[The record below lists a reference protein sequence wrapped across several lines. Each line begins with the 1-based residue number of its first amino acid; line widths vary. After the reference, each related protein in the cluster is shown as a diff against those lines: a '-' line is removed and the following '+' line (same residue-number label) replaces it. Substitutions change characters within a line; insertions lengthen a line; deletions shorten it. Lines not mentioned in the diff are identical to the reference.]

1 MSSLKVV
8 SDIFIKNYMRKINK
22 KVLILNAILLSLP
35 IFILLYL
42 VRDYNIGFKLISSI
56 YIGILLVIYLK
67 NIVTSLF
74 IFNEYEFFLGFPSN
88 LKDIFISKFL
98 VQILNIGINSFA
110 LVLAYFFEGILKK
123 YSIWYY
129 LIVIIG
135 YFIVNF
141 LFMLLSCLFIM
152 IYYRIK
158 YFIITG
164 KWNVKFGELI
174 ENIDRKNK
182 TYKNKG
188 YKKNSKLRTL
198 AIMDVKKVLRNKVLS
213 KTWILS
219 SVIMLGFSIAMICFV
234 INRFPDVV
242 KYALMIIYMQV
253 NVISSM
259 IPNIAFSKAGIDQD
273 FILMFP
279 VSKEEYIKSRII
291 SSYICTIPIII
302 VFSFIL
308 FAAIKMGIIY
318 KILTLLHMLLASLVS
333 VILGINFD
341 GHNIRFDWLTGDDLF
356 YNSFASFFK
365 QLGLTTILF
374 VPFYVAPLY
383 IKWLTFEVVF
393 VIFTIILVSIFIYN
407 YKKVMSLKL

>member
-1 MSSLKVV
+1 MSSLRVV

-22 KVLILNAILLSLP
+22 KVLIINAVLLSLP
-35 IFILLYL
+35 IFILLYI

-74 IFNEYEFFLGFPSN
+74 IFDEYEFFLGFPTN
-88 LKDIFISKFL
+88 IKEIFISKFL
-98 VQILNIGINSFA
+98 IQNINIGINSFA

-141 LFMLLSCLFIM
+141 LFILVSCFFIM
-152 IYYRIK
+152 LYYRIK

-164 KWNVKFGELI
+164 KWNVKFRELI

-198 AIMDVKKVLRNKVLS
+198 AIMDVKKVLRNKVLF
-213 KTWILS
+213 KTWILNII
-219 SVIMLGFSIAMICFV
+219 IMLGFSVVMSSFV
-234 INRFPDVV
+234 SHKFPGVV
-242 KYALMIIYMQV
+242 MYALIIMLIQV
-253 NVISSM
+253 NVVSSV
-259 IPNIAFSKAGIDQD
+259 IPNVAFSKVGIDQE

-308 FAAIKMGIIY
+308 FGVIKMGIIY

-333 VILGINFD
+333 VILGMNFD
-341 GHNIRFDWLTGDDLF
+341 GHNIRFDWLTGDDLY

-365 QLGLTTILF
+365 QLSLTTILF
-374 VPFYVAPLY
+374 APFYVAPLY

>member
-1 MSSLKVV
+1 MSSLRVV

-22 KVLILNAILLSLP
+22 KVLIINAVLLSLP
-35 IFILLYL
+35 IFILLYI
-42 VRDYNIGFKLISSI
+42 VRNYNIGFKLISSI

-74 IFNEYEFFLGFPSN
+74 IFDEYEFFLGFPTN
-88 LKDIFISKFL
+88 IKEIFISKFL
-98 VQILNIGINSFA
+98 IQNINIGINSFA

-129 LIVIIG
+129 LIVIIE

-141 LFMLLSCLFIM
+141 LFILVSCFFIM
-152 IYYRIK
+152 LYYRIK

-164 KWNVKFGELI
+164 KWNVKFRELI

-198 AIMDVKKVLRNKVLS
+198 AIMDVKKVLRNKVLF
-213 KTWILS
+213 KTWILNII
-219 SVIMLGFSIAMICFV
+219 IMLGFSVVMSSFV
-234 INRFPDVV
+234 SHKFPGVV
-242 KYALMIIYMQV
+242 MYALIIMLIQV
-253 NVISSM
+253 NVVSSV
-259 IPNIAFSKAGIDQD
+259 IPNVAFSKVGIDQE

-308 FAAIKMGIIY
+308 FGVIKMGIIY

-333 VILGINFD
+333 VILGMNFD
-341 GHNIRFDWLTGDDLF
+341 GHNIRFDWLTGDDLY

-365 QLGLTTILF
+365 QLSLTTILF
-374 VPFYVAPLY
+374 APFYVAPLY

>member
-1 MSSLKVV
+1 MSSLRVV

-22 KVLILNAILLSLP
+22 KVLIINTILLSLP
-35 IFILLYL
+35 IFILLYF
-42 VRDYNIGFKLISSI
+42 VRDYNLGFKLISSI
-56 YIGILLVIYLK
+56 YMGILIVIYLK

-74 IFNEYEFFLGFPSN
+74 IFDEYEFFLGFPSN
-88 LKDIFISKFL
+88 LKEIFISKFL
-98 VQILNIGINSFA
+98 VQNISIGINNFA

-123 YSIWYY
+123 YSVWYY

-141 LFMLLSCLFIM
+141 LFILLSCFFIM

-164 KWNVKFGELI
+164 KWNIKFRELI

-188 YKKNSKLRTL
+188 YKKNGKLITL
-198 AIMDVKKVLRNKVLS
+198 AIMDLKKVLRNKVLS

-234 INRFPDVV
+234 VNRFPDVV
-242 KYALMIIYMQV
+242 KYALMIVYIQV

-259 IPNIAFSKAGIDQD
+259 IPNIAFSKAGMDQG

-308 FAAIKMGIIY
+308 FVVIKMGIIY

-374 VPFYVAPLY
+374 VPFYVAPVY

-393 VIFTIILVSIFIYN
+393 VIFTLILVSIFIYN

>member
-1 MSSLKVV
+1 MSSLRVV

-22 KVLILNAILLSLP
+22 KVLIINVILLSLP
-35 IFILLYL
+35 IFVLLYL
-42 VRDYNIGFKLISSI
+42 VRDYNLGFKLISSI
-56 YIGILLVIYLK
+56 YMGTLILIYLK

-74 IFNEYEFFLGFPSN
+74 IFDEYEFFLGFPTN
-88 LKDIFISKFL
+88 IKEIFISKIL
-98 VQILNIGINSFA
+98 VQNISIGINSFA

-141 LFMLLSCLFIM
+141 LFILLSCFFIM
-152 IYYRIK
+152 IYYRIE

-164 KWNVKFGELI
+164 KWKVKFRELI

-188 YKKNSKLRTL
+188 YKKNSKLKTL

-219 SVIMLGFSIAMICFV
+219 SVIILGSSIAMISFV
-234 INRFPDVV
+234 VNRFPDVV

-253 NVISSM
+253 NVVSSM
-259 IPNIAFSKAGIDQD
+259 IPNVAFSKAGIDQD

-308 FAAIKMGIIY
+308 FVVIKMGIIY

-333 VILGINFD
+333 VILGMNFD

>member
-1 MSSLKVV
+1 MSSLRVV

-22 KVLILNAILLSLP
+22 KVLIINTILLSLP
-35 IFILLYL
+35 IFILLYF
-42 VRDYNIGFKLISSI
+42 VRDYNLGFKLISSI
-56 YIGILLVIYLK
+56 YMGILIVIYLK

-74 IFNEYEFFLGFPSN
+74 IFDEYEFFLGFPSN
-88 LKDIFISKFL
+88 LKEIFISKFL
-98 VQILNIGINSFA
+98 VQNISIGINNFA

-123 YSIWYY
+123 YSVWYY

-141 LFMLLSCLFIM
+141 LFILLSCFFIM

-164 KWNVKFGELI
+164 KWNIKFRELI

-188 YKKNSKLRTL
+188 YKKNGKLITL
-198 AIMDVKKVLRNKVLS
+198 AIMDLKKVLRNKVLS

-234 INRFPDVV
+234 VNRFPDVV
-242 KYALMIIYMQV
+242 KYALMIVYIQV

-259 IPNIAFSKAGIDQD
+259 IPNIAFSKAGMDQD

-308 FAAIKMGIIY
+308 FVVIKMGIIY

-374 VPFYVAPLY
+374 VPFYVAPVY

-393 VIFTIILVSIFIYN
+393 VIFTLILVSIFIYN

>member
-74 IFNEYEFFLGFPSN
+74 IFDEYEFFLGFPSN
-88 LKDIFISKFL
+88 LKEIFISKFL

-141 LFMLLSCLFIM
+141 LFILLSCFFIM

-213 KTWILS
+213 KT
-219 SVIMLGFSIAMICFV
+219 GF
-234 INRFPDVV
+234 
-242 KYALMIIYMQV
+242 
-253 NVISSM
+253 
-259 IPNIAFSKAGIDQD
+259 
-273 FILMFP
+273 
-279 VSKEEYIKSRII
+279 
-291 SSYICTIPIII
+291 
-302 VFSFIL
+302 
-308 FAAIKMGIIY
+308 
-318 KILTLLHMLLASLVS
+318 
-333 VILGINFD
+333 
-341 GHNIRFDWLTGDDLF
+341 
-356 YNSFASFFK
+356 
-365 QLGLTTILF
+365 
-374 VPFYVAPLY
+374 
-383 IKWLTFEVVF
+383 
-393 VIFTIILVSIFIYN
+393 
-407 YKKVMSLKL
+407 

>member
-1 MSSLKVV
+1 MSSLRVV

-22 KVLILNAILLSLP
+22 KVLIINTILLSLP
-35 IFILLYL
+35 IFILLYF
-42 VRDYNIGFKLISSI
+42 VRDYNLGFKLISSI
-56 YIGILLVIYLK
+56 YMGILIVIYLK

-74 IFNEYEFFLGFPSN
+74 IFDEYEFFLGFPSN
-88 LKDIFISKFL
+88 LKEIFISKFL
-98 VQILNIGINSFA
+98 VQNISIGINNFA

-123 YSIWYY
+123 YSVWYY

-141 LFMLLSCLFIM
+141 LFILLSCFFIM

-164 KWNVKFGELI
+164 KWNIKFRELI

-188 YKKNSKLRTL
+188 YKKNSKLKTL

-219 SVIMLGFSIAMICFV
+219 SVIILGASIAMICFV
-234 INRFPDVV
+234 VNRFPDVV

-253 NVISSM
+253 NVVSSM
-259 IPNIAFSKAGIDQD
+259 IPNVAFSKAGMDQD

-308 FAAIKMGIIY
+308 FVVIKMGIIY

-374 VPFYVAPLY
+374 VPFYVAPVY

-393 VIFTIILVSIFIYN
+393 VIFTLILVSIFIYN